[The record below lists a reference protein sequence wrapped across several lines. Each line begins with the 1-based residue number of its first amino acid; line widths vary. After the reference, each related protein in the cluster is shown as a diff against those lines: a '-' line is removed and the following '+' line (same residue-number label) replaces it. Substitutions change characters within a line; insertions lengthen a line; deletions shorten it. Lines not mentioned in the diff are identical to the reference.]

1 MLTLT
6 AGFGPFRDEGAPS
19 SCTISGVLWLIS
31 GLVAIWVLTH
41 ALVTTSRDRR
51 IVNSLNSLAAEGR
64 HAEVLDH
71 PLPSRANRPA
81 VRVLQAASAVQTG
94 RYAVALALLH
104 RLGPRVRGSD
114 PQAPTL
120 MRAAALVGLGRY
132 LEAATM
138 LGDRPAPGAVRRL
151 RAAVAVEV
159 GDDALAEELL
169 GGPHLDLLEESGRL
183 RLLGDFRMRRGRL
196 QEAAELV
203 TQSAA
208 LNARLDVAGADV
220 PGADVDGAYCQVL
233 LGKIALRAGDVARA
247 VALTTRGLA
256 AMQQRPDNAP
266 GLAEAHAVAA
276 QAVAASGDAAD
287 AQQHLRAAHH
297 HASRCGSPALDAE
310 LAHATAQVSLHLRQP
325 AEARRWLQ
333 EALRRRLD
341 LGEKPAAD
349 EIRDALAALEAEGV
363 READVALDS

>member
-1 MLTLT
+1 M
-6 AGFGPFRDEGAPS
+6 
-19 SCTISGVLWLIS
+19 LWLIS
-31 GLVAIWVLTH
+31 GLVAIWVLSH

-71 PLPSRANRPA
+71 PLPSRVNRPA

-104 RLGPRVRGSD
+104 RLDPRVRGSD
-114 PQAPTL
+114 PQAPML

-138 LGDRPAPGAVRRL
+138 LGDRPVPGAVRRL
-151 RAAVAVEV
+151 RAAVAVEL

-208 LNARLDVAGADV
+208 LNARLDI

-233 LGKIALRAGDVARA
+233 LGKIALRAGDVVRA
-247 VALTTRGLA
+247 VALTTQGLA
-256 AMQQRPDNAP
+256 AMEQRPDNAP

-276 QAVAASGDAAD
+276 QAVAASGDAAG

-297 HASRCGSPALDAE
+297 HASSCGSPALDAE
-310 LAHATAQVSLHLRQP
+310 LAHATAQVSLHLCQP

-349 EIRDALAALEAEGV
+349 EIRDALAALEVEGV
-363 READVALDS
+363 READAALDS

>member
-1 MLTLT
+1 
-6 AGFGPFRDEGAPS
+6 
-19 SCTISGVLWLIS
+19 VLWVIS
-31 GLVAIWVLTH
+31 GLVTIWVLSH

-51 IVNSLNSLAAEGR
+51 IVASLNSLAAEGR

-71 PLPSRANRPA
+71 PLPSRVNRPA
-81 VRVLQAASAVQTG
+81 VRVLQAGSAVQTG

-104 RLGPRVRGSD
+104 RLGPQVRGTD

-120 MRAAALVGLGRY
+120 LKAAALVGLGRY
-132 LEAATM
+132 VEAAAV
-138 LGDRPAPGAVRRL
+138 LGDRPVPGALRRL
-151 RAAVAVEV
+151 RAAVAVEL

-169 GGPHLDLLEESGRL
+169 AGPHLDLLEESGRL

-196 QEAAELV
+196 KEAEELV

-208 LNARLDVAGADV
+208 MNARLDV

-233 LGKIALRAGDVARA
+233 LGKVALRAGDVARA
-247 VALTTRGLA
+247 VALTAEGLT

-276 QAVAASGDAAD
+276 QAVAASGDAAE

-310 LAHATAQVSLHLRQP
+310 LAHATAHVSLRLRQP

-333 EALRRRLD
+333 EALRRRLE

-349 EIRDALAALEAEGV
+349 EIRDALADLEAPGGH
-363 READVALDS
+363 EADGIRGADAALDA

>member
-1 MLTLT
+1 L
-6 AGFGPFRDEGAPS
+6 GRFDDEGARS
-19 SCTISGVLWLIS
+19 SCTICGVLWLIS
-31 GLVAIWVLTH
+31 GLVAIWVLGH
-41 ALVTTSRDRR
+41 ALVTTTRDRR

-132 LEAATM
+132 PEAATM
-138 LGDRPAPGAVRRL
+138 LGDRPVPGALRRL

-169 GGPHLDLLEESGRL
+169 GGPHVDPLEESGRL

-196 QEAAELV
+196 QEAEELV

-208 LNARLDVAGADV
+208 LNARPAVADV

-233 LGKIALRAGDVARA
+233 LGKIALRAADVVRA
-247 VALTTRGLA
+247 VALTTQGLT

-276 QAVAASGDAAD
+276 QAVAASGDAAS
-287 AQQHLRAAHH
+287 AQDHLRAAHH

-325 AEARRWLQ
+325 AEAARWLQ
-333 EALRRRLD
+333 EALRRRLE
-341 LGEKPAAD
+341 LGEGPAAD
-349 EIRDALAALEAEGV
+349 EIRDTLAALEAEQV
-363 READVALDS
+363 READAALDS